1 MKKKVSRI
9 RRSKATRSR
18 IASSGLP
25 RLSVHRTNL
34 HIYASIISPD
44 NSSVLL
50 SVSTLGEGLRK
61 QVLKQP
67 GGGGNKAAAVL
78 VGKLVAEQAKQKGIE
93 KVAFDRSGFM
103 FHGRVKA
110 LADAARESGLVF

>member
-1 MKKKVSRI
+1 
-9 RRSKATRSR
+9 
-18 IASSGLP
+18 
-25 RLSVHRTNL
+25 L

-50 SVSTLGEGLRK
+50 SCFNFGRRVRNQVS
-61 QVLKQP
+61 KQP
-67 GGGGNKAAAVL
+67 GGGGNKAAASL
-78 VGKLVAEQAKQKGIE
+78 VGKLVAEKAKQKGIE

-110 LADAARESGLVF
+110 LGDAARESGLVF